1 MVFQS
6 TRPVRGGTK
15 AKVNDAEAYAI
26 SIHPPRAGRDSAP
39 NASTAYVSISIHP
52 PHAGR
57 DDDGL
62 YLIHVTIISIHPPH
76 AGRDRFSIR
85 PFARKKNFNPPAP
98 CGAGR
103 KAQVLQLYALFI
115 SIHPPHAGRDDQRFH
130 FLVALFISIHPPHA
144 GRDAAQACDTRN
156 TVQFQSTRP
165 MRGGTLNCWN
175 CCIICIFQST
185 RPMRGGTLEQYLP
198 MLANIFQSTRPMRG
212 GTQRRLQKT

>member
-62 YLIHVTIISIHPPH
+62 YLIHVTI
-76 AGRDRFSIR
+76 
-85 PFARKKNFNPPAP
+85 
-98 CGAGR
+98 
-103 KAQVLQLYALFI
+103 
-115 SIHPPHAGRDDQRFH
+115 
-130 FLVALFISIHPPHA
+130 ISIHPPHA